1 MALNRNTLQMT
12 RKFISALSLTLFFP
26 ILAFGQESTLNSGDT
41 AWMLIAT
48 ALVVLMTPAGLTLFY
63 GGLTRRKSVLNT
75 IGMSYVAY
83 CTATVVWVI
92 IGYSFAFG
100 SGNGVIGGFDY
111 ALLRN
116 IKIDDLIGTIPHLLF
131 VMFQGTFAAIAVALV
146 SGSIIERVKFS
157 TWFIFSILWVM
168 FIYSPI
174 AHMVWGGGLLSN
186 HGELDFAGGTVIHIN
201 AGISGLVLVYL
212 LGNRKGHK
220 NIDSQPS
227 STKLMLLGSAL
238 LWFGWF
244 GFNGGSQLA
253 ADFVAANALLVTNVA
268 AAAGGLSWLIIEWST
283 SDKKPTLLGSAS
295 GVVSGLVG
303 ITPASG
309 YVDVSA
315 ALAIGTFSGAIGYYG
330 VVKLKSILG
339 YDDTLD
345 VFGIHGLVGIFGAI
359 ATGLF
364 ANPEINGAAGAFY
377 GNPGQLIPQLIA
389 VGATIVYAG
398 IGSALLFKVT
408 TLVTGGGRIEDALE
422 DQGMDMGYHGEESF
436 HTTDNPLP
444 EA

>member
-1 MALNRNTLQMT
+1 MKRKFLTALMLAMALP
-12 RKFISALSLTLFFP
+12 FFGYSQDAS
-26 ILAFGQESTLNSGDT
+26 INSGDT

-48 ALVVLMTPAGLTLFY
+48 ALVMLMTPAGLTLFY
-63 GGLTRRKSVLNT
+63 GGLTQRKSVLNT
-75 IGMSYVAY
+75 IGMSYVAF
-83 CTATVVWVI
+83 CTATVVWVVV
-92 IGYSFAFG
+92 GYSLAFG
-100 SGNGVIGGFDY
+100 SGNSIIGGLEYFM
-111 ALLRN
+111 LSS
-116 IKIDDLIGTIPHLLF
+116 IKITDVSGTIPHLLF

-157 TWFIFSILWVM
+157 TWIIFSILWVAL
-168 FIYSPI
+168 IYSPI
-174 AHMVWGGGLLSN
+174 AHMVWGGGILSN

-201 AGISGLVLVYL
+201 AGISGLVLAYM
-212 LGNRKGHK
+212 LGKRIDHDSTDHK
-220 NIDSQPS
+220 PS
-227 STKLMLLGSAL
+227 STKLMLLGSSL

-309 YVDVSA
+309 FVDVSG
-315 ALAIGTFSGAIGYYG
+315 ALVIGLFSGAIGYFG
-330 VVKLKSILG
+330 VVKLKKMLG

-359 ATGLF
+359 ATGFL
-364 ANPEINGAAGAFY
+364 ANPDINGAAGLFY
-377 GNPGQLIPQLIA
+377 GNPSQVLPQLMA
-389 VGATIVYAG
+389 VVATIAFAG
-398 IGSALLFKVT
+398 IGSAILFKLT
-408 TLVTGGGRIEDALE
+408 MLVTGGGRIDHGLE
-422 DQGMDMGYHGEESF
+422 DQGMDAGYHGEESF
-436 HTTDNPLP
+436 AS
-444 EA
+444 EGE